1 MSRPLLL
8 ALSISALACG
18 CGGGSSAKPA
28 KAPTTKPPSVRSG
41 DATVIRR
48 WADTLRAGDI
58 GGAARFFGLPVIVE
72 NGTPPQ
78 VLRSRAAVRAFNES
92 LPCGARLLSTR
103 RRDRYTIATFRLTDR
118 PGGACGAGVGDTAA
132 TAFRLRRGRIVEWLR
147 VPAGAGEP
155 APPSPPRLAPRT
167 SVS

>member
-1 MSRPLLL
+1 M
-8 ALSISALACG
+8 AG
-18 CGGGSSAKPA
+18 
-28 KAPTTKPPSVRSG
+28 TT
-41 DATVIRR
+41 
-48 WADTLRAGDI
+48 
-58 GGAARFFGLPVIVE
+58 RFFGLPVIVE

-78 VLRSRAAVRAFNES
+78 LLRSRAAVRAFNES

-118 PGGACGAGVGDTAA
+118 PGGACGTGAGGTAA

-147 VPAGAGEP
+147 VPLGPGEP
-155 APPSPPRLAPRT
+155 APPSPPRPAPRT